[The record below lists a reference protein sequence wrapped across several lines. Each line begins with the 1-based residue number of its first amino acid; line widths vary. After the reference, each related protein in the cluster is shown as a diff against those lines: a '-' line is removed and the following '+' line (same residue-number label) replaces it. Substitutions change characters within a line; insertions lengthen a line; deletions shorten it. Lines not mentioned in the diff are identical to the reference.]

1 LTLNATKTA
10 WTEKVLYSFCSPP
23 QDCTDGFHPEA
34 GLTRDASGN
43 LYGTTYMGGSSGCPV
58 HGGCGTVFE
67 LTLNATKTGWTE
79 KLLYTFGT
87 HGVFPA
93 AELIRDA
100 LGNLYGATCWG
111 FGAYRSGT
119 VFELKP

>member
-1 LTLNATKTA
+1 
-10 WTEKVLYSFCSPP
+10 
-23 QDCTDGFHPEA
+23 
-34 GLTRDASGN
+34 
-43 LYGTTYMGGSSGCPV
+43 MGGSLGCAV

-87 HGVFPA
+87 DGVLPSA
-93 AELIRDA
+93 GLIRDA
-100 LGNLYGATCWG
+100 LGNLYGTACWG